1 MRIKRDYPNYKAI
14 YITENG
20 MGYKDD
26 FKNGIIMDEPRIDY
40 IRKYLTSVADA
51 IEDGVN
57 VKGYFLWS
65 LMDVFSWSNGY
76 NKLWPVLRGL
86 RNPGAVSQGIGV
98 LVQTS
103 GGNQNHSVRERERRG
118 TDMNKEEMNMVG
130 FEIVAYS
137 GDARSTLLQ
146 LLKEA
151 RQGNFNNVD
160 ALLADADENINLAHR
175 SQTQILA
182 AEASGDNMDMGF
194 IFVHGQD
201 HLMTTILLRDVIGDM
216 VELYRRNK

>member
-1 MRIKRDYPNYKAI
+1 
-14 YITENG
+14 
-20 MGYKDD
+20 
-26 FKNGIIMDEPRIDY
+26 
-40 IRKYLTSVADA
+40 
-51 IEDGVN
+51 
-57 VKGYFLWS
+57 
-65 LMDVFSWSNGY
+65 
-76 NKLWPVLRGL
+76 
-86 RNPGAVSQGIGV
+86 
-98 LVQTS
+98 
-103 GGNQNHSVRERERRG
+103 
-118 TDMNKEEMNMVG
+118 MNKEEMNMVG

-151 RQGNFNNVD
+151 RQGNFANVD

-182 AEASGDNMDMGF
+182 AEASGDNMDMVF

-201 HLMTTILLRDVIGDM
+201 HLMTTILLRDVIGDL

>member
-1 MRIKRDYPNYKAI
+1 
-14 YITENG
+14 
-20 MGYKDD
+20 
-26 FKNGIIMDEPRIDY
+26 
-40 IRKYLTSVADA
+40 
-51 IEDGVN
+51 
-57 VKGYFLWS
+57 
-65 LMDVFSWSNGY
+65 
-76 NKLWPVLRGL
+76 
-86 RNPGAVSQGIGV
+86 
-98 LVQTS
+98 
-103 GGNQNHSVRERERRG
+103 
-118 TDMNKEEMNMVG
+118 MNKEEMNMVG

-151 RQGNFNNVD
+151 RQGNFANVD

-194 IFVHGQD
+194 ICVHGQD
-201 HLMTTILLRDVIGDM
+201 HLMTTILLRDVIGDL

>member
-1 MRIKRDYPNYKAI
+1 
-14 YITENG
+14 
-20 MGYKDD
+20 
-26 FKNGIIMDEPRIDY
+26 
-40 IRKYLTSVADA
+40 
-51 IEDGVN
+51 
-57 VKGYFLWS
+57 
-65 LMDVFSWSNGY
+65 
-76 NKLWPVLRGL
+76 
-86 RNPGAVSQGIGV
+86 
-98 LVQTS
+98 
-103 GGNQNHSVRERERRG
+103 
-118 TDMNKEEMNMVG
+118 MNKEEMNMVG

-151 RQGNFNNVD
+151 RQGNFANVD

-182 AEASGDNMDMGF
+182 AEASGDNMDMRF

-201 HLMTTILLRDVIGDM
+201 HLMTTILLRDVIGDL